1 MDEKAIY
8 DFHGL
13 KKTLESMG
21 FHVGKAETWRPIDSE
36 EVSLKEGNL
45 IFDDDGIFLV
55 DDKGYKR
62 QVFLYKREYR
72 LIQYGKP
79 RYHICKCETIESF
92 LRGMD
97 IPEYRRA
104 ETKSV
109 KVINRD
115 NNNEEEVVS
124 DLPLCQNCAKKVF
137 KGKVDMSSSE
147 FAEILRNAAPAE
159 QPNDK
164 TEINPRGY
172 TKDWSEISR
181 RYREEHNYTCEKCGV
196 QVSPFE
202 TEYMQV
208 HHKNGNKT
216 DNNRISNLQC
226 LCIKCHSEVDPTHI
240 HNFSSESQRLLIK
253 LFMEK
258 YGSIR
263 EKNLKMK
270 ENQERI

>member
-13 KKTLESMG
+13 KNMLEGMG
-21 FHVGKAETWRPIDSE
+21 YHVGKAEAWRPIDSE

-45 IFDDDGIFLV
+45 KFEDNGIFLV
-55 DDKGYKR
+55 DGDGYKR
-62 QVFLYKREYR
+62 QVCLYKRRYK
-72 LIQYGKP
+72 LLQFGPP
-79 RYHICKCETIESF
+79 RFHICKCTVIDSF
-92 LRGMD
+92 LDGND

-104 ETKSV
+104 NTKSV
-109 KVINRD
+109 KVLNWD
-115 NNNEEEVVS
+115 EQDKEVEVS
-124 DLPLCQNCAKKVF
+124 DLPLCKLCASIIF
-137 KGKVDMSSSE
+137 KGAKNNMKSSE

-159 QPNDK
+159 QPPIK
-164 TEINPRGY
+164 TEVNPRTGY
-172 TKDWSEISR
+172 TKDWQEVSIKN
-181 RYREEHNYTCEKCGV
+181 REKHSYTCEKCGV

-208 HHKNGNKT
+208 HHKNGNKR
-216 DNNRISNLQC
+216 DNSSSNLQC
-226 LCIKCHSEVDPTHI
+226 LCIKCHSEVDSTHI

-263 EKNLKMK
+263 EKNLKM
-270 ENQERI
+270 